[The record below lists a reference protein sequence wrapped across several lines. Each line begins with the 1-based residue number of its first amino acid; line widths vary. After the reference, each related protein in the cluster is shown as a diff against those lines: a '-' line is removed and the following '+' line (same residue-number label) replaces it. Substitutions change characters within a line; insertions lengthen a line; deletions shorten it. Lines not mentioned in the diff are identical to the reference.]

1 MALNNGIGSYGD
13 RVTFCF
19 TADRDAMPD
28 PEFYEDCLAG
38 AIDELVA
45 AAQGAER

>member
-38 AIDELVA
+38 AIDELLA
-45 AAQGAER
+45 AAQGRK